1 MSGTAAEI
9 RTTGLG
15 KERLGGESV
24 SPERLDTLIDAAAR
38 ELAANDM
45 NRDAEILA
53 LRTALMLVVASLDR
67 LDPKTSQDISQVL
80 MGRAASWRKRGGDNP
95 GAAAIERLADDLARR
110 LPPMPP
116 PEPEPH
122 SDPT

>member
-1 MSGTAAEI
+1 MPSLTPAAP
-9 RTTGLG
+9 G
-15 KERLGGESV
+15 
-24 SPERLDTLIDAAAR
+24 DAILPILF
-38 ELAANDM
+38 LA
-45 NRDAEILA
+45 
-53 LRTALMLVVASLDR
+53 
-67 LDPKTSQDISQVL
+67 PKTFPRSTPDPIDLSAYQLLAPLRIESQDISQVL